1 MKKILI
7 VDDDGEFRNYLM
19 EVLKEEGY
27 QIDSASSAKE
37 AYALL
42 NAVEFDIVLLDYLM
56 PKQSGV
62 DAISE
67 IKRLRPK
74 VKVIMVTAFAS
85 IEHAIDAIKRGAT
98 DYISKPFKIDNLLLT
113 LRRVL
118 EEAKFDE
125 GMKKMDLDQT
135 LSTLASPIRRNI
147 LKLLRDR
154 EETRLMEIT
163 RELGIEDHTKVVFH
177 LKMLKEAGIID
188 QSKGKAYFL
197 SKEGLRMIEC
207 LKTLEQYLTP

>member
-7 VDDDGEFRNYLM
+7 VDDDREFRDHLI

-27 QIDSASSAKE
+27 QIESASSAKE

-113 LRRVL
+113 IRRVL

-197 SKEGLRMIEC
+197 SKEGMRMIEC

>member
-7 VDDDGEFRNYLM
+7 VDDDREFRDHLI

-27 QIDSASSAKE
+27 QIESASSAKE

-42 NAVEFDIVLLDYLM
+42 SAVEFDIVLLDYLM
-56 PKQSGV
+56 PKQSGA
-62 DAISE
+62 DALYE
-67 IKRLRPK
+67 IKRLRPRIK
-74 VKVIMVTAFAS
+74 IIMITAFAS

-113 LRRVL
+113 LRRVI

>member
-7 VDDDGEFRNYLM
+7 VDDDEEFRNHLIG
-19 EVLKEEGY
+19 VLKEEGY
-27 QIDSASSAKE
+27 QIESASSAKE

-42 NAVEFDIVLLDYLM
+42 RAVEFDIVLLDYLM

-62 DAISE
+62 DALQE
-67 IKRLRPK
+67 IKRLRPRI
-74 VKVIMVTAFAS
+74 KVIMITAFAS

-98 DYISKPFKIDNLLLT
+98 DYISKPFKIDYLLLT

-154 EETRLMEIT
+154 EDVRLMEIT

-188 QSKGKAYFL
+188 QGKGKAYFL
-197 SKEGLRMIEC
+197 SKEGMRMIEC

>member
-7 VDDDGEFRNYLM
+7 VDDDREFRDHLI

-27 QIDSASSAKE
+27 QIESASSAKE

-42 NAVEFDIVLLDYLM
+42 SAVEFDIVLLDYLM

-113 LRRVL
+113 LRRVI

-125 GMKKMDLDQT
+125 GMKKMDIDQT
-135 LSTLASPIRRNI
+135 LSALASPIRRNI

-188 QSKGKAYFL
+188 QGKGKAYFH
-197 SKEGLRMIEC
+197 SKEGMRMIEC